1 MAGPLQKCCFPVAL
15 PVAPPEAFAWH
26 QRPGALT
33 RLLPPWENI
42 QVLRRA
48 ANIDVGS
55 QVEFLT
61 RVGLFPLRWLAEHTA
76 CCPPEY
82 FEDVQL
88 RGPFKQW
95 RHRHQFIEAP
105 DGKTI
110 LEDRLEYSLPGG
122 RCGDWLARQSVEK
135 KIERMFAFRHAVTRA
150 DLQSHA
156 RYRDRQPLAVGITG
170 ADGLV
175 GSALTA
181 FLTTGGHSVTAIC
194 RSQRETAAPEKII
207 WNPGFDQELD
217 QASRRWDA
225 VIHLG
230 GENVARRRWTAKQ
243 KREIWISRV
252 DRTRSFCE
260 SLASL
265 PNPPSVLL
273 AASAIGFYADSSV
286 TEISS
291 EDAPQGEGFLAELAA
306 AWEEAC
312 RPAIAA
318 GIRVVHLRFGV
329 VLSPRGGALR
339 AMLPVF
345 RSGLG
350 GRIGTGNQFWS
361 WISLDDAVGAM
372 HHALMESDIRGPLN
386 VVSPQPVTNAQF
398 TDELARALHRWAP
411 IPLPAGVAK
420 ICLGEMADS
429 FLCSSI
435 RSTPEK
441 LCDTGY
447 PFRDVTLDHALRH
460 MFGLARAPRK

>member
-1 MAGPLQKCCFPVAL
+1 MAGPLTQRHFPVTL
-15 PVAPPEAFAWH
+15 PVDPPEAFAWH
-26 QRPGALT
+26 QRPGALA

-61 RVGLFPLRWLAEHTA
+61 RVGPFPLRWLAEHTA

-88 RGPFKQW
+88 RGPFKHW
-95 RHRHQFIEAP
+95 RHRHQFIETP

-110 LEDRLEYSLPGG
+110 LEDQLEYCLPGG
-122 RCGDWLARQSVEK
+122 WCGNWIARESVEK

-150 DLQSHA
+150 DLQAHA
-156 RYRDRQPLAVGITG
+156 RYRNRRRIAVGITG

-181 FLTTGGHSVTAIC
+181 FLTTGGHNVTAIC
-194 RSQRETAAPEKII
+194 RSPRDTAAPEQII

-217 QASRRWDA
+217 RASHQWDA
-225 VIHLG
+225 VIHLA
-230 GENVARRRWTAKQ
+230 GENIARRRWTAKQ
-243 KREIWISRV
+243 KREIWVSRV
-252 DRTRSFCE
+252 ERTRSFCE
-260 SLASL
+260 SLVSL

-273 AASAIGFYADSSV
+273 AASATGFYADSSV

-291 EDAPQGEGFLAELAA
+291 EDAPRGEGFLAELAA

-312 RPAIAA
+312 RPAIEA
-318 GIRVVHLRFGV
+318 GIRVVHLRFGI

-345 RSGLG
+345 RSGMG
-350 GRIGTGNQFWS
+350 GSIGKGKQFWS
-361 WISLDDAVGAM
+361 WVSLDDAVGAM

-386 VVSPQPVTNAQF
+386 VVAPQPVTNAQF
-398 TDELARALHRWAP
+398 TEKLARAVRRWAP
-411 IPLPAGVAK
+411 LPLPSSMAK
-420 ICLGEMADS
+420 ILFGEMADAM
-429 FLCSSI
+429 LCSSI
-435 RSTPEK
+435 RATPEK
-441 LCDTGY
+441 LCDSGY
-447 PFRDVTLDHALRH
+447 EFRDSELDHALHH
-460 MFGLARAPRK
+460 MFGLARAPHK

>member
-1 MAGPLQKCCFPVAL
+1 MAGPLTQRRFPVVL
-15 PVAPPEAFAWH
+15 PVAPSEAFAWH
-26 QRPGALT
+26 QRPGALA

-61 RVGLFPLRWLAEHTA
+61 RVGPFPLRWLAEHTA

-88 RGPFKQW
+88 HGPFKHW
-95 RHRHQFIEAP
+95 RHRHQFNEMP

-110 LEDRLEYSLPGG
+110 LEDQLEYSLPGG
-122 RCGDWLARQSVEK
+122 RCGAWIARQSVEK

-156 RYRDRQPLAVGITG
+156 RYHNRQRIAVGITG

-194 RSQRETAAPEKII
+194 RSLRDTAAPEKIV

-217 QASRRWDA
+217 HASHRWDA
-225 VIHLG
+225 VIHLA
-230 GENVARRRWTAKQ
+230 GENIARRRWTAKQ
-243 KREIWISRV
+243 KREIWTSRV
-252 DRTRSFCE
+252 ERTRSFCE
-260 SLASL
+260 SLVSL
-265 PNPPSVLL
+265 SKRPSVLL
-273 AASAIGFYADSSV
+273 AASATGFYAEPSI

-312 RPAIAA
+312 RPAIEA
-318 GIRVVHLRFGV
+318 GIRVVHLRFGM

-345 RSGLG
+345 RTGMG
-350 GRIGTGNQFWS
+350 GRVGVGNQIWS
-361 WISLDDAVGAM
+361 WVSLDDAVGAI

-386 VVSPQPVTNAQF
+386 VVSPLPVTNAEF
-398 TDELARALHRWAP
+398 TEKLARALHRWAP
-411 IPLPAGVAK
+411 VPLSRGMAK
-420 ICLGEMADS
+420 MFLGEMADAM
-429 FLCSSI
+429 LCSSI
-435 RSTPEK
+435 RATPEK

-447 PFRDVTLDHALRH
+447 EFRDSELDHALDH
-460 MFGLARAPRK
+460 MFGLARTACK